1 VAENSLDRFVSRF
14 VLPLVVGGPVY
25 VDNPLGPGVVAEWT
39 RWVRPDV
46 GVLTRVTDT
55 MRKRLAHLG
64 PMGELGDLPIDA
76 LTLAAVWHNLL
87 TVTHPSVVDRK
98 PLRAKVRTWC
108 DAMLGWLDVPR
119 TRAEAT
125 LRHGLLGRLG
135 TLGRVDTHVEFWAGY
150 ADFIGVAPPTSLVA
164 WPDLRRVKVQKARVD
179 LMQLLRGL
187 DQGAGSDPATDLRGT
202 VRAAF
207 AASPLTDLLLVDRA
221 APFAFVWTAGAL
233 NCLGDEALRGA
244 IARGLLGRGAG
255 ALRALEYATLSVC
268 RGGTTVPVA
277 RALVRL
283 HLELAM
289 LDAMTARLGPVPGG
303 ANATSPT
310 AFPQPLALD
319 LAVSLGARRVSEFL
333 GVSEDLVLRTLPPDP
348 ARPPPREPPSAP
360 LLAAAALMEAP
371 L

>member
-1 VAENSLDRFVSRF
+1 MADNSLDRFVSRF
-14 VLPLVVGGPVY
+14 VLPLVVGGPVH
-25 VDNPLGPGVVAEWT
+25 VEGPLGPGVVGEWL
-39 RWVRPDV
+39 RLVRPDV
-46 GVLTRVTDT
+46 GVLTRLTDV
-55 MRKRLAHLG
+55 MRRRLAHLG
-64 PMGELGDLPIDA
+64 AMGELGDLPLDA

-87 TVTHPSVVDRK
+87 TMTHPAAHDRK
-98 PLRAKVRTWC
+98 ALRTKVRGWC

-150 ADFIGVAPPTSLVA
+150 ADFIGVAPPPSLIA
-164 WPDLRRVKVQKARVD
+164 WPDLRRVKVQRARVD
-179 LMQLLRGL
+179 LPQLLRGL
-187 DQGAGSDPATDLRGT
+187 DPGPGGDDASDLRGT

-207 AASPLTDLLLVDRA
+207 AASPLTDLSLVDRP
-221 APFAFVWTAGAL
+221 APFTFVWTAGAI

-244 IARGLLGRGAG
+244 IARGLLGRGSG
-255 ALRALEYATLSVC
+255 ALRSLEYASLSLC
-268 RGGTTVPVA
+268 KAGASVPVA

-289 LDAMTARLGPVPGG
+289 LDAMTARIGPSPGG
-303 ANATSPT
+303 ANATGPT

-319 LAVSLGARRVSEFL
+319 LASVLGPGRVSKLL
-333 GVSEDLVLRTLPPDP
+333 GVSEDLVSRTLPPDP
-348 ARPPPREPPSAP
+348 ARPPSREPPSAP